1 MDVREKLVELLAGCP
16 CESDCEGMV
25 GSCPHR
31 KNGNCNEI
39 FKLSY
44 CAVSKLTQHLIT
56 NGITVQEWFS
66 VSDSPKERGC
76 YLVTVRRWLDGKP
89 VVREAYWNSA
99 DWLSCYMRGE
109 EITPRVTHWMPLPQP
124 PKGE

>member
-44 CAVSKLTQHLIT
+44 CAVSKLAQHLIA
-56 NGITVQEWFS
+56 NGVTVQEQDGCEYCNGLPFS
-66 VSDSPKERGC
+66 QMEDFTMPNAAKKD
-76 YLVTVRRWLDGKP
+76 YDIVTIRYCPMCGRR
-89 VVREAYWNSA
+89 
-99 DWLSCYMRGE
+99 
-109 EITPRVTHWMPLPQP
+109 LPQP

>member
-44 CAVSKLTQHLIT
+44 CAVSKLAQHLIAH
-56 NGITVQEWFS
+56 GVTVQE
-66 VSDSPKERGC
+66 
-76 YLVTVRRWLDGKP
+76 
-89 VVREAYWNSA
+89 SA
-99 DWLSCYMRGE
+99 RPMEEWGE
-109 EITPRVTHWMPLPQP
+109 DYGDVLW
-124 PKGE
+124 

>member
-44 CAVSKLTQHLIT
+44 CAVSKLAQHLIT
-56 NGITVQEWFS
+56 HGVTVQEWIS
-66 VSDSPKERGC
+66 VNDRLPNDNDRVIAFRPNEPETSAYKYCVMWGWSVKASLKHRG
-76 YLVTVRRWLDGKP
+76 
-89 VVREAYWNSA
+89 
-99 DWLSCYMRGE
+99 
-109 EITPRVTHWMPLPQP
+109 ITHWRPMPQP

>member
-16 CESDCEGMV
+16 CESDCDGMV

-44 CAVSKLTQHLIT
+44 CAVSKLAQHLIT
-56 NGITVQEWFS
+56 HGVTVQECGHWEDEHGDYVCSCCHTVFT
-66 VSDSPKERGC
+66 DD
-76 YLVTVRRWLDGKP
+76 LVWL
-89 VVREAYWNSA
+89 V
-99 DWLSCYMRGE
+99 RGE
-109 EITPRVTHWMPLPQP
+109 SNEPNYCPNCGAKMMPQP